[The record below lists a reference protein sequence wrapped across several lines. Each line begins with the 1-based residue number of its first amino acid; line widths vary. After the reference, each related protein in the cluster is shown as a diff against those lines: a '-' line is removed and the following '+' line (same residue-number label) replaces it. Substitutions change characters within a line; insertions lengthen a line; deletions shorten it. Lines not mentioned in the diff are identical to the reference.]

1 MLNNFCL
8 SFSESTELAENA
20 KQTVLANGVKMPKV
34 GFGTAF
40 GTWSGKEGE
49 RQGFSPEEAT
59 FAVNTALRAG
69 YTHLDCALVYLS
81 QPQVGRALA
90 NQFAEGK
97 KRSDFFITSKVAHP
111 EVPLTLNRLGKSFD
125 WAMPIKQ
132 MKERVL
138 HDIEVCLFELGL
150 GYLDLLLV
158 HWPGNFTGGDAST
171 NRKKRAVVWSALE
184 EAYKAGMVRAIG
196 VSNFTAKHLETFLQD
211 VEIKPMVNQVE
222 MSPYMFQ
229 KDIYDM
235 CKKHSIQIV
244 AWAPLGNGS
253 DVLKDPTIVQISK
266 DTGKNVGQV
275 ILRWLI
281 QQGLIVLP
289 KSGNEDRMRGNLD
302 IFDFTLDESQMAK
315 MSALNKGKSTV
326 TDANGIP

>member
-1 MLNNFCL
+1 MEFADGD
-8 SFSESTELAENA
+8 EKVSTL
-20 KQTVLANGVKMPKV
+20 VNGVKMPKV

-49 RQGFSPEEAT
+49 RQGFSPEDAH
-59 FAVNTALRAG
+59 FAVNTALKAG

-81 QPQVGRALA
+81 QPQVGMALG
-90 NQFAEGK
+90 NQFANGK
-97 KRSDFFITSKVAHP
+97 KRADFFITTKVCHP
-111 EVPLTLNRLGKSFD
+111 EVPLTLNRLKKSFD
-125 WAMPIKQ
+125 WTMPVED

-138 HDIEVCLFELGL
+138 HDIETCLFELGL

-158 HWPGNFTGGDAST
+158 HWPGNFEGGDADS
-171 NRKKRAVVWSALE
+171 NRKKRAVVWSAFE
-184 EAYKAGMVRAIG
+184 EAYKTGMVRAIG

-229 KDIYDM
+229 KDIFDL
-235 CKKHSIQIV
+235 CKKHSIQVV

-253 DVLKDPTIVQISK
+253 DVLKDPTIVQIAH

-275 ILRWLI
+275 ILRWLV

-289 KSGNEDRMRGNLD
+289 KSGNEARMRGNLD
-302 IFDFTLDESQMAK
+302 IFDFTLNESQMAQ
-315 MSALNKGKSTV
+315 MSALNKNRSSV

>member
-1 MLNNFCL
+1 MSAFSSEKTFTL
-8 SFSESTELAENA
+8 S
-20 KQTVLANGVKMPKV
+20 NGKKIPII

-49 RQGFSPEEAT
+49 MQGFFPEEAH
-59 FAVNTALRAG
+59 FAVNTALKVG
-69 YTHLDCALVYLS
+69 YNHLDCALVYLS
-81 QPQVGRALA
+81 HPQVGAALG
-90 NQFAEGK
+90 NQFMNGR

-111 EVPLTLNRLGKSFD
+111 EVPLTSNRLKKTFD
-125 WAMPIKQ
+125 WSMPIED
-132 MKERVL
+132 MKERIL
-138 HDIEVCLFELGL
+138 HDIELSLFELGL
-150 GYLDLLLV
+150 GYLDLVLI
-158 HWPGNFTGGDAST
+158 HWPGNFTGGDADS

-184 EAYKAGMVRAIG
+184 EAYKAGKVMSIG
-196 VSNFTAKHLETFLQD
+196 VSNFTEKHLETFLQD

-229 KDIYDM
+229 KNIYDI
-235 CKKHSIQIV
+235 CKKNSIQIV

-253 DVLKDPTIVQISK
+253 DVLQDPVIVQIAK

-281 QQGLIVLP
+281 QQGLAVLP
-289 KSGNEDRMRGNLD
+289 KSGNESRMKGNLD
-302 IFDFTLDESQMAK
+302 VFDFNLSESQMAQ
-315 MSALNKGKSTV
+315 MSALNKSRSSV